1 MKLSEIGVS
10 VECFT
15 ADFSQC
21 YSRIVKIWLLAG
33 RILVINP
40 KLFRDFLGISEFPKT
55 RNLKLLGDLRGNSYC
70 HLLMIII

>member
-40 KLFRDFLGISEFPKT
+40 KIFRDFLGISEFPKT
-55 RNLKLLGDLRGNSYC
+55 RNLKLLGDLRGNSYS

>member
-1 MKLSEIGVS
+1 MKLNEIGVS

-21 YSRIVKIWLLAG
+21 FSTIVKILLLAG
-33 RILVINP
+33 RILAINP
-40 KLFRDFLGISEFPKT
+40 KLFRDFLEISEFPKT
-55 RNLKLLGDLRGNSYC
+55 RNLKLLGDLRGSSYS